1 MANPKST
8 PAAFRSVLR
17 EVLGD
22 AVYERFPFKMRRDK
36 LSGKWEAFL
45 YEAMVRVAPS
55 VGINDL
61 EEVQKLFVERYGVD
75 ITYGLYAKF
84 NGEGRWV
91 VRVPMLDLKESRWVG
106 NQTS

>member
-1 MANPKST
+1 MAKQLTT
-8 PAAFRSVLR
+8 PRAFRSVLR

-22 AVYERFPFKMRRDK
+22 AVYERFPFKMCRDK
-36 LSGKWEAFL
+36 LCGKWEAVL
-45 YEAMVRVAPS
+45 YEQMVRVAPA

-61 EEVQKLFVERYGVD
+61 EQVKKIFAERYGVD

-91 VRVPMLDLKESRWVG
+91 VRIPMLDLLQEAE
-106 NQTS
+106 

>member
-1 MANPKST
+1 MPKITT
-8 PAAFRSVLR
+8 PRAFREVLR

-45 YEAMVRVAPS
+45 FEEMVRVAPA

-61 EEVQKLFVERYGVD
+61 EAVKQRFAERYGVD

-91 VRVPMLDLKESRWVG
+91 VRIPMLDLEEAK
-106 NQTS
+106 

>member
-1 MANPKST
+1 MAKQLTT
-8 PAAFRSVLR
+8 PRAFRSVLR

-36 LSGKWEAFL
+36 LCGKWEAVL
-45 YEAMVRVAPS
+45 YEQMVRVAPA

-61 EEVQKLFVERYGVD
+61 EEVKKIFAERYGVD

-91 VRVPMLDLKESRWVG
+91 VRIPMLDLLKEAK
-106 NQTS
+106 